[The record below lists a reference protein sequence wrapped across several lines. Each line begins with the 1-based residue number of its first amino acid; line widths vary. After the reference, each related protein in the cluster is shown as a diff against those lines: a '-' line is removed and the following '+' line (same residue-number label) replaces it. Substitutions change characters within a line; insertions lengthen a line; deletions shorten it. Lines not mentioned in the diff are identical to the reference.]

1 MKSNIL
7 ELVFYL
13 RKHKM
18 KLAGVIVALVSV
30 AMSVLLMGTVF
41 RKFIDAGISQ
51 SEAHIINESIIEIAG
66 LVIIFSIGSFCRSYL
81 INMIALKVT
90 SDLKFDSYRN
100 LLRANIKIFED
111 LKIGDIISRLSSDI
125 EAVNS
130 LIVNFL
136 SFFVRNFIM
145 LTGAIILMFSQ
156 SMKLSLLTLILIP
169 IALLPIIRLSKIV
182 KRLSKTV
189 LEKQGLF
196 SDAIEES
203 FVGVRTLYA
212 YNQQEY
218 KIQEFGDKIN
228 LYNNLAGL
236 RLKHRSL
243 FFALTISIIALSIIT
258 IIWIGTHDIITGSMT
273 SGKMMAFI
281 YYALMVGTSAGGIV
295 ETISELQGP
304 IASLNRVIEIK
315 NIPIAMRQNNILS
328 EIDFCQ
334 DIKYENIHFAYP
346 SRPNIQILDGLSIT
360 IKSSSFTALI
370 GKSGSGKST
379 LLQLLLKFYEPKSG
393 KILIGKVCIQDLDQ
407 HIVRSRIS
415 YVEQNPVI
423 FSGSIKSNIL
433 FSKPDASA
441 SELDR
446 VLKICAI
453 GEFSDA
459 LPQGIDTEIGQKGVK
474 LSGGQKQKIAIAR
487 ALLYCPDIL
496 LLDEA
501 TSAIDSAGEAL
512 ILDRIREMMI
522 GKTII
527 SVAHRIS
534 SIEKADNILLI
545 NRGKL
550 ADCGTHE
557 ELIEK
562 SDLYKLLYKDQLSI
576 ENK

>member
-1 MKSNIL
+1 MKSNIF
-7 ELVFYL
+7 ELGFYL
-13 RKHKM
+13 RKHTT
-18 KLAGVIVALVSV
+18 KLVGVVIALLSVS
-30 AMSVLLMGTVF
+30 ASVLLMGTVF

-66 LVIIFSIGSFCRSYL
+66 LVIIFSVGSFCRSYL
-81 INMIALKVT
+81 INMVALVVT
-90 SDLKFDSYRN
+90 SELKFDTYRN

-111 LKIGDIISRLSSDI
+111 LKIGDIISRLSADI

-182 KRLSKTV
+182 KRLSKIV

-196 SDAIEES
+196 SDYIEES
-203 FVGVRTLYA
+203 FVGIRTLYA

-218 KIQEFGDKIN
+218 KIQEFDDKIN

-243 FFALTISIIALSIIT
+243 FFALTISVIALSIIT
-258 IIWIGTHDIITGSMT
+258 IIWIGTNDIVAGSMT

-304 IASLNRVIEIK
+304 LASLTRVMEIK
-315 NIPIAMRQNNILS
+315 NIEVIKQHNNIAA

-334 DIKYENIHFAYP
+334 DIQYDNIYFAYP

-379 LLQLLLKFYEPKSG
+379 LLQLLLKFYETNSG
-393 KILIGKVCIQDLDQ
+393 KICIGKSCIQDIDE

-415 YVEQNPVI
+415 YVEQNPII

-433 FSKPDASA
+433 FSKPDASSA
-441 SELDR
+441 ELER
-446 VLKICAI
+446 VLDICAI
-453 GEFSDA
+453 KEFSNV
-459 LPQGIDTEIGQKGVK
+459 LPNGIDTEIGQKGVK

-487 ALLYCPDIL
+487 ALLYCPDVL

-512 ILDRIREMMI
+512 ILDKIREMMI

-545 NRGKL
+545 NRGRL
-550 ADCGTHE
+550 ADYGTHE
-557 ELIEK
+557 ELMDK

-576 ENK
+576 

>member
-1 MKSNIL
+1 MKSNIF

-13 RKHKM
+13 RKHKA
-18 KLAGVIVALVSV
+18 KLAGVIIALLSVS
-30 AMSVLLMGTVF
+30 ASVLLMGTVF

-51 SEAHIINESIIEIAG
+51 NELHIINESIIEIAG

-81 INMIALKVT
+81 INMIALSVT
-90 SDLKFDSYRN
+90 SALKFDSYRN

-125 EAVNS
+125 ESVNS

-145 LTGAIILMFSQ
+145 LTGAIVLMFNQ

-169 IALLPIIRLSKIV
+169 IALLPIIRLGKIV
-182 KRLSKTV
+182 KRLSKIV

-196 SDAIEES
+196 SDYIEES
-203 FVGVRTLYA
+203 FVGIRTLYA

-218 KIQEFGDKIN
+218 KIQEFDDKIS

-258 IIWIGTHDIITGSMT
+258 IIWIGTNDIVAGSMT

-315 NIPIAMRQNNILS
+315 NIEIVNLSNNVS
-328 EIDFCQ
+328 AEIDFCQ
-334 DIKYENIHFAYP
+334 DIHYKNIYFSYP
-346 SRPNIQILDGLSIT
+346 SRSNIQILDGLSIT
-360 IKSSSFTALI
+360 IKAASFTALI

-379 LLQLLLKFYEPKSG
+379 LLQLLLKFYEIKSG
-393 KILIGKVCIQDLDQ
+393 QILIGNTSINDLDE

-415 YVEQNPVI
+415 YVEQNPAI
-423 FSGSIKSNIL
+423 FSGSIRSNIL
-433 FSKPDASA
+433 FSKPDANNQ
-441 SELDR
+441 ELQK
-446 VLKICAI
+446 VLDICGI
-453 GEFSDA
+453 DEFSA
-459 LPQGIDTEIGQKGVK
+459 ILPNGIDTEIGQRGVR

-512 ILDRIREMMI
+512 ILEKVREVMV

-534 SIEKADNILLI
+534 SIEQADNILLI

-557 ELIEK
+557 ELIGK

-576 ENK
+576 

>member
-1 MKSNIL
+1 MKSNIF

-13 RKHKM
+13 RKHKA
-18 KLAGVIVALVSV
+18 KLAGVIIALLSVSG
-30 AMSVLLMGTVF
+30 SVLLMGTVF

-51 SEAHIINESIIEIAG
+51 NEAHIINESIIEIAG
-66 LVIIFSIGSFCRSYL
+66 LVIIFSVGSFCRSYL
-81 INMIALKVT
+81 INIIALSVT
-90 SDLKFDSYRN
+90 SELKFDSYRN

-125 EAVNS
+125 ESVNS

-156 SMKLSLLTLILIP
+156 SMKLSFLTLILIP

-182 KRLSKTV
+182 KRLSKIV

-196 SDAIEES
+196 SDYIEES
-203 FVGVRTLYA
+203 FVGIRTLYA

-218 KIQEFGDKIN
+218 KIQEFDDKIS

-258 IIWIGTHDIITGSMT
+258 IIWIGTNDIVAGSMT

-315 NIPIAMRQNNILS
+315 NIEIANSHNNIAA
-328 EIDFCQ
+328 EIDFCK
-334 DIKYENIHFAYP
+334 DIKYENIYFSYP

-360 IKSSSFTALI
+360 IKAASFTALI

-379 LLQLLLKFYEPKSG
+379 LLQLLLKFYEVKSG
-393 KILIGKVCIQDLDQ
+393 QILIGNTSINDLDE

-423 FSGSIKSNIL
+423 FSGSIRSNIL
-433 FSKPDASA
+433 FSKPDASKA
-441 SELDR
+441 ELQK
-446 VLKICAI
+446 VLDICGI
-453 GEFSDA
+453 DEFSA
-459 LPQGIDTEIGQKGVK
+459 ILPNGIDTEIGQRGVR

-512 ILDRIREMMI
+512 ILEKVREMMV

-534 SIEKADNILLI
+534 SIEQADNILLI

-550 ADCGTHE
+550 ADYGTHE
-557 ELIEK
+557 ELIGK

-576 ENK
+576 

>member
-1 MKSNIL
+1 MKSNIF

-13 RKHKM
+13 RKHTA
-18 KLAGVIVALVSV
+18 KLVGVTIALISVAL
-30 AMSVLLMGTVF
+30 SVLLMGTIF

-51 SEAHIINESIIEIAG
+51 NESHIINESIIEIAG

-81 INMIALKVT
+81 INIIALRVT
-90 SDLKFDSYRN
+90 SELKFDSYRN

-111 LKIGDIISRLSSDI
+111 LKIGDIISRLSSDL

-145 LTGAIILMFSQ
+145 MMGAIILMFSQ

-182 KRLSKTV
+182 KKLSKIV

-196 SDAIEES
+196 SDYIEES
-203 FVGVRTLYA
+203 FIGIRTLYA

-258 IIWIGTHDIITGSMT
+258 IIWIGTNDIIVGSMT

-295 ETISELQGP
+295 ETISELHGP

-315 NIPIAMRQNNILS
+315 NIEIANRLNNIAV
-328 EIDFCQ
+328 EVDFCR
-334 DIKYENIHFAYP
+334 DIKYENIYFAYP
-346 SRPNIQILDGLSIT
+346 SRPNIQILDGLSII
-360 IKSSSFTALI
+360 IKAASFTAI
-370 GKSGSGKST
+370 VGKSGSGKST
-379 LLQLLLKFYEPKSG
+379 LLQLLLKFYNTKSG
-393 KILIGKVCIQDLDQ
+393 RILIGHTSINDLDE

-433 FSKPDASA
+433 FSKPDASNE
-441 SELDR
+441 ELDK
-446 VLKICAI
+446 VLDICAI
-453 GEFSDA
+453 KEFSNI
-459 LPQGIDTEIGQKGVK
+459 LPNGIDTEIGQKGVK
-474 LSGGQKQKIAIAR
+474 LSGGQRQKIAIAR

-501 TSAIDSAGEAL
+501 TSAIDSAGEAE
-512 ILDRIREMMI
+512 ILDKIRKTLFD
-522 GKTII
+522 KTII

-550 ADCGTHE
+550 ADHGTHE

-576 ENK
+576 